1 MADLKFFYTFVC
13 VNYTS
18 DKMNTNNNYC
28 LILAGGR
35 GLRLWPYSRMSFP
48 KQFVDFFGVGRSQL
62 QQTFDR
68 FAQLIDTS
76 HIFVSTN
83 ESYADIVRNQLPEL
97 PSENILVEPIY
108 RSTAPSVAWASHR
121 ILRLCAD
128 ANIVV
133 TPSDQAIQKEDAFQR
148 DIIRGL
154 EFVSRTDGMLTLGVK
169 PTRPEPGYGYIQMG
183 KEVEN
188 DVFAVQ
194 SFTEK
199 PDREFAQMFMKS
211 GNFTGTRACFSL
223 THGSP
228 SNVSANFCPQFLDNT
243 TPKIRNS
250 TYTKKQLSSAKTS
263 HSTPTCL
270 SNTAYWSR
278 PTMCM

>member
-1 MADLKFFYTFVC
+1 
-13 VNYTS
+13 
-18 DKMNTNNNYC
+18 
-28 LILAGGR
+28 
-35 GLRLWPYSRMSFP
+35 MSFP

-183 KEVEN
+183 KEMEN

-211 GNFTGTRACFSL
+211 GEFYWNTGLFLLNARFAFKRFSEL
-223 THGSP
+223 LP
-228 SNVSANFCPQFLDNT
+228 PVLRQYDAENPQFDIH
-243 TPKIRNS
+243 KEAAFIRKNFPL
-250 TYTKKQLSSAKTS
+250 YPNLSIE
-263 HSTPTCL
+263 
-270 SNTAYWSR
+270 